1 MSQTYLGVRDARY
14 QGLMEVYKKA
24 YPDKAFLTMQAD
36 VKKIWKEELD
46 KGKDE
51 KLFND
56 KMVEL
61 NAKIKRGSLLT
72 FFKSASKPKPKET
85 PKPKE
90 PEPEPISAEPE
101 EDQCEEEKDDKRKET
116 KAQDMVKKQIEVK
129 DRKLKYLH
137 DERAVNQNQGRE
149 RSLNEDIK
157 KTKLEIEQLNKN
169 LKRMQNVQK
178 AVQKNRQR
186 KKAFEERLK
195 VENPELAKAMKLRDG
210 PGRPTIETDDPGI
223 FCSCFFKICF

>member
-85 PKPKE
+85 PKPKVQLDCLIVCLLMLW
-90 PEPEPISAEPE
+90 PVSNPMQSPCNLIIYRKIMSSIMRISP
-101 EDQCEEEKDDKRKET
+101 
-116 KAQDMVKKQIEVK
+116 
-129 DRKLKYLH
+129 
-137 DERAVNQNQGRE
+137 
-149 RSLNEDIK
+149 
-157 KTKLEIEQLNKN
+157 
-169 LKRMQNVQK
+169 
-178 AVQKNRQR
+178 
-186 KKAFEERLK
+186 
-195 VENPELAKAMKLRDG
+195 
-210 PGRPTIETDDPGI
+210 
-223 FCSCFFKICF
+223 